1 MRGISKTTGY
11 FLSGIFLLSWVFVP
25 GKSWAQISDKFLNE
39 AKTLAKLEDGFFKKR
54 LNNDLKGAYSYQHP
68 VYKEKI
74 SIEEFL
80 YYEGRLASDYR
91 NGVLAHISG
100 GMIPSVE
107 RIKKNP
113 RKRDVLGF
121 PRSYH
126 FKWFTNPFIKVQR
139 YSLERISIS
148 EDGQF
153 AMVEITLK
161 GRERLN
167 PALVRGDIQ
176 FDMARPHID
185 YWEKVDGKWVITV
198 LIDNSSIS
206 GGMSTSYFIPNN
218 NDAWAKKEYVHIDPA
233 SLLAEPDPER
243 HALNGKH

>member
-1 MRGISKTTGY
+1 MRGISRATSY
-11 FLSGIFLLSWVFVP
+11 LLSGMFLLVVVP
-25 GKSWAQISDKFLNE
+25 GTIWAQVSDKFLNE

-54 LNNDLKGAYSYQHP
+54 LISDLKGAYKYQHP

-74 SIEEFL
+74 SVEEFL
-80 YYEGRLASDYR
+80 YFEGRLVSDYR
-91 NGVLAHISG
+91 EKANAHISG
-100 GMIPSVE
+100 GMTPSLVH
-107 RIKKNP
+107 IKKSST
-113 RKRDVLGF
+113 KRDVLGF
-121 PRSYH
+121 PRPYH
-126 FKWFTNPFIKVQR
+126 YKWFINPFINVQR

-148 EDGQF
+148 EDGQY

-167 PALVRGDIQ
+167 PALVRVDIS

-198 LIDNSSIS
+198 LVEHSSIS
-206 GGMSTSYFIPNN
+206 GGTKTLYFIPNN
-218 NDAWAKKEYVHIDPA
+218 NDAWEKKEYVHIDPA

>member
-11 FLSGIFLLSWVFVP
+11 LLSGIFLLSWVLVP
-25 GKSWAQISDKFLNE
+25 GKSWAQVSDKFLNE

-54 LNNDLKGAYSYQHP
+54 LNSDLKGAYNYQHP

-80 YYEGRLASDYR
+80 YFEGRLVSGYR
-91 NGVLAHISG
+91 NGALAHISG
-100 GMIPSVE
+100 GMIPSLE
-107 RIKKNP
+107 HIKKSST
-113 RKRDVLGF
+113 KRDVLGF
-121 PRSYH
+121 PRPYH
-126 FKWFTNPFIKVQR
+126 YKWFINPFINVQR

-148 EDGQF
+148 EDGQY

-167 PALVRGDIQ
+167 PALVRGDIS

-198 LIDNSSIS
+198 LVERSSIS
-206 GGMSTSYFIPNN
+206 GGMKTLYFIPNN
-218 NDAWAKKEYVHIDPA
+218 NDAWEKKEYVHIDPA